1 VGMVKAAELKA
12 GMTLA
17 APLKDLAGRTL
28 LKEGAVLTDRY
39 IQHIRDWGFEE
50 LAVQGQG
57 EPPPPPPVVGYQIE
71 GRSFA
76 EVAAEVERR
85 WSRSA
90 DDATLSRLKAA
101 VLARVAELVRLHGG
115 S

>member
-1 VGMVKAAELKA
+1 MIKAAELKA
-12 GMTLA
+12 GMKLA
-17 APLKDLAGRTL
+17 GPLKDLAGRTL
-28 LKEGAVLTDRY
+28 LKEGAALTDQY
-39 IQHIRDWGFEE
+39 ILRIRKWGFEE
-50 LAVQGQG
+50 VAVQGEG
-57 EPPPPPPVVGYQIE
+57 EAPPPPPVVGYEIK

-90 DDATLSRLKAA
+90 GDAVLARLKAA
-101 VLARVAELVRLHGG
+101 VLARVQELVKLHGG